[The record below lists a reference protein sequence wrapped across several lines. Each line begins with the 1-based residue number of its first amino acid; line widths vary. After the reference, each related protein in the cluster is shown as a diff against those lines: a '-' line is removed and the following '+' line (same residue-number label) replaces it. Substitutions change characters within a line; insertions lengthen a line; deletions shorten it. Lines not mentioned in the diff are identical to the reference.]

1 MTVNEASVLFAID
14 AVTKLTVVM
23 LVAILLTLVV

>member
-1 MTVNEASVLFAID
+1 MVNKASFLFAID

-23 LVAILLTLVV
+23 LVAIHLTLVV